1 MKLVSCEN
9 ILIEVIF
16 KDYLK
21 NKIKKVIHNV
31 MFQIEPY
38 INY

>member
-9 ILIEVIF
+9 LLIEGIF
-16 KDYLK
+16 KDYQK

-31 MFQIEPY
+31 VF
-38 INY
+38 